1 MKMITSGHQPN
12 YLPYLGFFDK
22 MSQCDIFVIQDDVQ
36 YERHDFQN
44 RNQIKTVKGATWLSV
59 PIEHVGETLP
69 IKEIRIAKRLESEWG
84 LHHWRVLELN
94 YEAAPYW
101 KQYCDFFEQ
110 AYRQKWES
118 LMELNL
124 HLIKGIMNFL
134 RIKTSLVMAS
144 TLNVSGKS
152 SDMILSQCKA
162 VGADTY
168 LSGIGGRVYLDIPLL
183 ENAGIKVVFQDFHY
197 PVYTQLYGTF
207 VPNLSIVDYLFCHGG
222 EDWVPQRTSETN
234 IKGN

>member
-1 MKMITSGHQPN
+1 
-12 YLPYLGFFDK
+12 
-22 MSQCDIFVIQDDVQ
+22 
-36 YERHDFQN
+36 
-44 RNQIKTVKGATWLSV
+44 
-59 PIEHVGETLP
+59 
-69 IKEIRIAKRLESEWG
+69 
-84 LHHWRVLELN
+84 
-94 YEAAPYW
+94 
-101 KQYCDFFEQ
+101 
-110 AYRQKWES
+110 
-118 LMELNL
+118 
-124 HLIKGIMNFL
+124 
-134 RIKTSLVMAS
+134 
-144 TLNVSGKS
+144 
-152 SDMILSQCKA
+152 MILSQCKA